1 MATTVAAILMV
12 LWPGH
17 DIPPQG
23 YATAAQC
30 EATLDMLK
38 RAGHDLFE
46 KPGFH
51 AWCEPAG
58 PALVS

>member
-1 MATTVAAILMV
+1 MV